1 MANIEK
7 LSVSLTTQQVQG
19 MRDAVESG
27 EYATTSEIVREAVR
41 DWQGKRET
49 VRLQQLWAEG
59 KASGKPESLDM
70 GEVRKTARQRLNAT
84 AAHGD

>member
-7 LSVSLTTQQVQG
+7 LSVSLTSQQVQG

-49 VRLQQLWAEG
+49 ARLQQLWAEG
-59 KASGKPESLDM
+59 KASGKPEPLDI
-70 GEVRKTARQRLNAT
+70 EDVRKEGRKRLDAA
-84 AAHGD
+84 AAHGG